1 MNFVILDL
9 EWNGAYSKKAK
20 KFVNEIIE
28 FGAVKTDEQLNIID
42 TFSMLVTPQ
51 IGKKLNSRVAQ
62 LTHITN
68 EELFDSHNTFTHVLS
83 KFKKFL
89 GDSVLLTWGTSDI
102 LTLIENCKY
111 YTGENKLSF
120 MTTYCNLQ
128 SYCEAMLNHHD
139 KSKQMGLQS
148 CAQMLS
154 IDVNGLELHR
164 ACGDSKLSLEC
175 LKKLYDDDKIREF
188 IEVANDEFYRK
199 ITFKNTVIYDIK
211 NPLIDKKEFYIC
223 CDKCGKKARRKTK
236 WISKN
241 RSFRAQFKCNKCKR
255 DFEGRL
261 TFRLKY
267 EGLIVDRR
275 VVEKLNEEKREK
287 RKCILEK
294 LKKENYSN
302 ENKD

>member
-28 FGAVKTDEQLNIID
+28 FGAVKTDEKLNIVD

-51 IGKKLNSRVAQ
+51 IGKKLNSRVAE
-62 LTHITN
+62 LTHITTK
-68 EELFDSHNTFTHVLS
+68 ELMDSNNTFTHVLS

-102 LTLIENCKY
+102 LTLIENCNY
-111 YTGENKLSF
+111 YLGEKKLSF
-120 MTTYCNLQ
+120 LTTYCNLQ
-128 SYCEAMLNHHD
+128 AYCEHQLDHHD
-139 KSKQMGLQS
+139 KSKQMGLS
-148 CAQMLS
+148 TCAEKIGIS
-154 IDVNGLELHR
+154 SDGLELHR
-164 ACGDSKLSLEC
+164 G
-175 LKKLYDDDKIREF
+175 YDDALFSLKCFKELFDSDTVKEF

-199 ITFKNTVIYDIK
+199 ITFKNTVIYDMK

-236 WISKN
+236 WSCKN
-241 RSFRAQFKCNKCKR
+241 RSFRAQFRCNKCRR

-261 TFRLKY
+261 SFRLKY
-267 EGLIVDRR
+267 EGITVDRR
-275 VVEKLNEEKREK
+275 VIEKPKAENPEK
-287 RKCILEK
+287 RKCIFNKIITNNSVEEK
-294 LKKENYSN
+294 
-302 ENKD
+302 